1 MVSDPKCKICRRV
14 GEKLF
19 LKGDKCM
26 SQKCP
31 LLRKP
36 YPPGLP
42 VKRRRRKRISEYGTQ
57 LKEAQKLKKMYG
69 IEDKKFKKL
78 IKEVLKKRKKEDVS
92 QLLLKRI
99 EKRLSNIIYRVG
111 FAKSRDS
118 ARQLVSHTHF
128 QLNGKYV
135 NIPSLEVKV
144 GDEIQLKAQSK
155 NLVYF
160 KNVLSLIKA
169 ENVPSWLSFD
179 QKKVI
184 IKVVYEPKVEEL
196 GIKVDVPLV
205 LAFYSK

>member
-1 MVSDPKCKICRRV
+1 MLNDSKCKICRRV

-36 YPPGLP
+36 YSPGLS

-69 IEDKKFKKL
+69 IEDKKFKKI

-118 ARQLVSHTHF
+118 AKQLISHTHF

-144 GDEIQLKAQSK
+144 GDEIQLKVQSK

-179 QKKVI
+179 RKKFI
-184 IKVVYEPKVEEL
+184 IKVVCEPKVEEL